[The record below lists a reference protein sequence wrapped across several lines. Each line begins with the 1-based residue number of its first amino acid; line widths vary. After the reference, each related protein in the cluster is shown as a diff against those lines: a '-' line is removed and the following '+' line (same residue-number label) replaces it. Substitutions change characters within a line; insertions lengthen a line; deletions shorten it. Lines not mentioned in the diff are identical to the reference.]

1 MKELMRPRV
10 ARLHSDHEFRG
21 RHEVYLFAET
31 SNHSAHKLGLIEQGR
46 DQQCSYRPELCA
58 IGVQCL
64 AERERLLLHA
74 RSDRIPV
81 GRDVSGGEGDL

>member
-64 AERERLLLHA
+64 AEREAPLA
-74 RSDRIPV
+74 REIRPGSRGS
-81 GRDVSGGEGDL
+81 GRVRR